1 MRRECLLGACA
12 LLIFLAAGCAPKRAP
27 APPSPPT
34 PPPPK
39 QNVVLL
45 LPNLDGKPGSVV
57 VTNAAGSQELSESYS
72 AVQVERSDVSPSTP
86 YTVDQ
91 ATVKRLF
98 GDALDALPAP
108 EIRFVLYFEVGKDE
122 LTAESEA
129 RISAI
134 FAAIRE
140 RRSTAISVTGHTDT
154 TGDRQA
160 NYQLGLKRAERVA
173 GILRAKGLDGSSLFV
188 ASHGEADLLVNTAR
202 GVAEPKNRRV
212 EVIVR

>member
-1 MRRECLLGACA
+1 MRRWLLGAGS
-12 LLIFLAAGCAPKRAP
+12 LLVLLVAGCAPKRAP
-27 APPSPPT
+27 LPPASPA
-34 PPPPK
+34 PPK
-39 QNVVLL
+39 QNVIVLL
-45 LPNLDGKPGSVV
+45 PDSDGKTGRIV
-57 VTNAAGSQELSESYS
+57 VTNPAGSQELSQSHS
-72 AVQVERSDVSPSTP
+72 AVQVERPDLAPTSP
-86 YTVDQ
+86 YTLDP
-91 ATVKRLF
+91 ASIRRMF
-98 GDALDALPAP
+98 GAALDALPAP
-108 EIRFVLYFEVGKDE
+108 EVRIVLYFVEGTDE